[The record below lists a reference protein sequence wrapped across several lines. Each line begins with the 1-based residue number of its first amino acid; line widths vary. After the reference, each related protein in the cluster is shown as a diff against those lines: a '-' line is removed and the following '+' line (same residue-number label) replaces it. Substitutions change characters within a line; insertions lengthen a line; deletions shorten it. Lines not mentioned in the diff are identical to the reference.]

1 MKWFETEGVK
11 LLTQEDEC
19 VFLSEQNAMES
30 VHPRLSAGI
39 MPDCIS
45 PAKCSMSTP

>member
-39 MPDCIS
+39 TPDCMS

>member
-30 VHPRLSAGI
+30 VHLRLSAGI
-39 MPDCIS
+39 TPDCIS